1 MPTST
6 SRASRTRAR
15 ILRELAR
22 GERPCRDLRE
32 ALSDVDRPTWDRA
45 VRELVECGVVAREGR
60 TNRAV
65 YRLAAE
71 RREAED

>member
-1 MPTST
+1 M

-15 ILRELAR
+15 ILRELGH
-22 GERPCRDLRE
+22 GELPCRDLRA

-45 VRELVECGVVAREGR
+45 VRELVAAGVVARDGR

-65 YRLAAE
+65 YRLAAT
-71 RREAED
+71 RREEGWS